1 MLNANLILISFL
13 VYILL
18 RNHFPKTNGA
28 IFVIICIL
36 TAYVKVLAEAFSIAE
51 FEKHPFIL
59 NLVLLQGVI
68 GFLPIPF
75 VLLFLQSTL
84 TKSRKPNGNILAMFI
99 PFVFCIIN
107 LIPYFGIPIQEKID
121 ISTKL
126 TTAINQDYFI
136 WISLPTINTI
146 SNIYNPILALIMLIF
161 LGQKLIQ
168 NWNKLGK
175 KTHANLLQMG
185 VIFIVNYITLSAI
198 TYYKILNINQ
208 VEPDETMGM
217 LAMILPLSFLLFPNL
232 IYDLSNN
239 SELTYYV
246 KKLIRIS
253 NQEEKN
259 EIINDELRHD
269 ADRIMNFLHDEKPY
283 LNPGFSIH
291 DVVSRLDLPQK
302 NVRECFNQI
311 IKIPFPKMRN
321 QLRIAF
327 AIEMFKQNSHA
338 TISIEGIA
346 AESGFNNRATFYQ
359 AFREVTNMTPVQWIK
374 ENCDHSDIES

>member
-28 IFVIICIL
+28 IFAIICIL

-75 VLLFLQSTL
+75 VLLFLRSTL
-84 TKSRKPNGNILAMFI
+84 IKTRKLNWNILAMFI

-126 TTAINQDYFI
+126 TNAINQNYFI
-136 WISLPTINTI
+136 WISLPTINMI
-146 SNIYNPILALIMLIF
+146 SNIYNPISALIMLIF
-161 LGQKLIQ
+161 LGQKLVQ

-198 TYYKILNINQ
+198 TYYKILNINHI
-208 VEPDETMGM
+208 EPDETMGM

-232 IYDLSNN
+232 IYDLSIN

-246 KKLIRIS
+246 NKLIRIS
-253 NQEEKN
+253 SQEEKN

-269 ADRIMNFLHDEKPY
+269 ADRIINFLYDEKPY

-291 DVVSRLDLPQK
+291 DVVSRLDIPQK

-346 AESGFNNRATFYQ
+346 SESGFNNRATFYQ